1 MGNGLRSEK
10 GVAGLLVIA
19 LVLASVTIG
28 ILAIMNST
36 SANSDSSPNSDPAG
50 TLNVTV
56 VNSTGAPLYGAS
68 VVSVAQP
75 NGQEAIAGFTDTYG
89 NVSFSNLTAGAY
101 MMVASESGYANG
113 YGNATVQDNQTTS
126 IVITL
131 GSTPSTATELL
142 LNTNKQEYLVN
153 QPISITAT
161 FLYDGQPVNMAL
173 TSVEVRDPNNNL
185 VYISTNQTDQTGTC
199 TFQFKSGLN
208 WMTGTYSVFG
218 VSFSNKFGSISAQ
231 TSFKIVILMSDVIM
245 ESAWVYNPTLSA
257 GQNLT
262 LGPLGEY
269 WSMCEML
276 NVGNGSASVSD
287 LTFENPASL
296 TANYVE
302 AVLNSPGENPIFI
315 SYAQTD
321 NTIYIHNV
329 TLPSDSFLF
338 VLVDTNV
345 SQSASYTSVVT
356 ANWQDTN
363 LLFEASGTRSL
374 TLNAVWDTSNPIII
388 SSFANTGTNSIG
400 GTININTTLFN
411 AGTSNITFFYI
422 VQVTDSNGVPLTPVI
437 QSMSLAGGQSQEVN
451 IGVNIPT
458 SSPQGI
464 YAINFAL
471 YTDLPSNG
479 GHAINY
485 EETTAT
491 IN

>member
-1 MGNGLRSEK
+1 
-10 GVAGLLVIA
+10 
-19 LVLASVTIG
+19 
-28 ILAIMNST
+28 
-36 SANSDSSPNSDPAG
+36 
-50 TLNVTV
+50 
-56 VNSTGAPLYGAS
+56 
-68 VVSVAQP
+68 
-75 NGQEAIAGFTDTYG
+75 
-89 NVSFSNLTAGAY
+89 
-101 MMVASESGYANG
+101 
-113 YGNATVQDNQTTS
+113 
-126 IVITL
+126 
-131 GSTPSTATELL
+131 
-142 LNTNKQEYLVN
+142 
-153 QPISITAT
+153 
-161 FLYDGQPVNMAL
+161 
-173 TSVEVRDPNNNL
+173 
-185 VYISTNQTDQTGTC
+185 
-199 TFQFKSGLN
+199 
-208 WMTGTYSVFG
+208 
-218 VSFSNKFGSISAQ
+218 
-231 TSFKIVILMSDVIM
+231 MSDVIM

-400 GTININTTLFN
+400 GTININATLFN

-485 EETTAT
+485 EDTTAT